1 MKKIMGILI
10 LSLIIITGCVLN
22 NKTTKSNNIDK
33 IIYNSYDEVFSI
45 EANYG
50 WQNVK
55 KGELN
60 KLANL
65 EIVDYERNKY
75 FMALM
80 EKKEDFKLSY
90 NEYRDYMLKDIEKT
104 YEIKTEEKKE
114 IEVGEKKF
122 SYVEFKSSAPS
133 SSINLYM
140 HIYIV
145 ETQNYYGRLFA
156 WTNYSQ
162 RNNYKEEFNNMVKT
176 FKEK

>member
-1 MKKIMGILI
+1 MLFR
-10 LSLIIITGCVLN
+10 S
-22 NKTTKSNNIDK
+22 
-33 IIYNSYDEVFSI
+33 E
-45 EANYG
+45 
-50 WQNVK
+50 
-55 KGELN
+55 
-60 KLANL
+60 
-65 EIVDYERNKY
+65 
-75 FMALM
+75 
-80 EKKEDFKLSY
+80 ED
-90 NEYRDYMLKDIEKT
+90 
-104 YEIKTEEKKE
+104 
-114 IEVGEKKF
+114 GEKKF